1 MDLGLKGRVAIVT
14 GGSQG
19 IGYAT
24 ADALLQ
30 EGAVV
35 SICARDEKRLQEAAM
50 ELGKRS
56 GGHVEAI
63 QADVTSAEQIEA
75 FVRETERRLGPVDI
89 LVNNAASFQVGSP
102 TELGDADWMNHLT
115 VKLIAYVRFVRLVAP
130 GMKARGWGRII
141 NVAGAAARE
150 VLGAGGTAGPVNAA
164 ITNYSKG
171 IATEFAPFGIRV
183 NLVHPG
189 ATRTHRH
196 EINVNRRIEREGIT
210 AEKAEQ
216 DTIARIPIGRMI
228 EGSDCAQLIAFLAS
242 ERADAIVGQAVSV
255 DGGAARGVFY

>member
-30 EGAVV
+30 EGAAV
-35 SICARDEKRLQEAAM
+35 SICARDEKRLEEAAG
-50 ELGKRS
+50 ELRKRS
-56 GGHVEAI
+56 GGRIEAI
-63 QADVTSAEQIEA
+63 RADVTSWEQIQG
-75 FVRETERRLGPVDI
+75 FVRETEQRLGPVDI

-102 TELGDADWMNHLT
+102 TELGDSDWLNHLT
-115 VKLIAYVRFVRLVAP
+115 VKLLAYVRFVRLVAP
-130 GMKARGWGRII
+130 GMKERGWGRII
-141 NVAGAAARE
+141 NVGGAAARE
-150 VLGAGGTAGPVNAA
+150 VMGAGGTAGPVNAA

-171 IATEFAPFGIRV
+171 IATEFAPFGVRV

-196 EINVNRRIEREGIT
+196 EININRRVEREGISL
-210 AEKAEQ
+210 EKAEK

-228 EGSDCAQLIAFLAS
+228 EGADCAQLITFLAS
-242 ERADAIVGQAVSV
+242 DRADAITGQAVSV
-255 DGGAARGVFY
+255 DGGAAHGVFY